1 MLRVTLLLLLGGP
14 LAHSAIAMPQA
25 KPETETARLVRQL
38 GSESFAEREGRDE
51 GAARPWREGSGVPSG
66 REG

>member
-38 GSESFAEREGRDE
+38 GSESRDE